1 MAEEELKV
9 EDKTKRKKVP
19 GEITFRCQSCDRYKL
34 LEEMRVI
41 TRFFPLLVVCREC
54 EKEMR

>member
-1 MAEEELKV
+1 MAEEALK
-9 EDKTKRKKVP
+9 EAGKTKRKGP
-19 GEITFRCQSCDRYKL
+19 GEITFRCQSCDKYKH

-41 TRFFPLLVVCREC
+41 TRFFPMLVVCRDC